1 MESSEI
7 NRINRILQ
15 GEPQLY
21 GEIISAYKNAVFSL
35 CYRMVYQKQEAE
47 DLSQEV
53 FLKVYRNLGKYNQKM
68 KFSTWILSIARN
80 TCIDYL
86 RKNRGENV
94 PLEEGIRTKE
104 VPISAEEA
112 YLYKEQKQE
121 IERAISALPEEY
133 RLLITLYHQ
142 QGQSYKEITEILNM
156 PMSLVKNRLHRGRK
170 MLKEQLRPIK
180 EEGSPWTAEAV
191 KNI

>member
-15 GEPQLY
+15 GDTQLY
-21 GEIISAYKNAVFSL
+21 GEIISAYKSAVFSL

-47 DLSQEV
+47 DLSQEI
-53 FLKVYRNLGKYNQKM
+53 FIKAYRNLDKYNPKM
-68 KFSTWILSIARN
+68 KFSTWILSISRN

-86 RKNRGENV
+86 RKKRVENL
-94 PLEEGIRTKE
+94 PLEEGIKTGE
-104 VPISAEEA
+104 GPLSAEEA
-112 YLYKEQKQE
+112 YLYKEQKLE
-121 IERAISALPEEY
+121 IEQAIGSLPEEY
-133 RLLITLYHQ
+133 RLLIILYHQ
-142 QGQSYKEITEILNM
+142 QGQSYKEIAEILNM

-170 MLKEQLRPIK
+170 MLKEKLRPIK
-180 EEGSPWTAEAV
+180 KEGSPWTAESV

>member
-1 MESSEI
+1 MENTEI

-15 GEPQLY
+15 GDTQLY
-21 GEIISAYKNAVFSL
+21 GEIISAYKNAVFSM

-53 FLKVYRNLGKYNQKM
+53 FLKAYRNLGKYNPKM
-68 KFSTWILSIARN
+68 KFSTWILSITKN

-86 RKNRGENV
+86 RKARGEDL
-94 PLEEGIRTKE
+94 PLEEGIKTGQA
-104 VPISAEEA
+104 PISAEEA
-112 YLYKEQKQE
+112 YLYKEQKRE
-121 IERAISALPEEY
+121 IEAAIRSLPEEY
-133 RLLITLYHQ
+133 RLLIILYHQ
-142 QGQSYKEITEILNM
+142 QGQSYKEISEILNM

-170 MLKEQLRPIK
+170 MLKEGLRPMK

>member
-1 MESSEI
+1 LESSEI

>member
-94 PLEEGIRTKE
+94 PLEEGIRTSE